1 MLDVS
6 VLLAAVISATLK
18 AMIEGLFNLLTQRP
32 ADQNNTNEELEQHYR
47 REERAKLRER
57 EAIQREQEALRRAAE
72 AQRREREANLAAEQA
87 INAAREADQRY
98 QASRER
104 EEEAKRREEE
114 SRLLAEEIRRST
126 LDAHKRE
133 EETNAREK
141 EIKRR
146 EEEAKTAASKA
157 QEQEQ
162 QTKNDLERAL
172 KGIQPEVWPTEEE
185 FRSAK
190 FRIQYDPE
198 KLHFAVCGS
207 SGSGKSSLINA
218 FRGLT
223 NFDPGAAPPGIIETT
238 MSVTRYP
245 DPHDKLP
252 HSRFIWFDVPGAG
265 TLNIPSWQYFN
276 KQGLFVFD
284 IVILVYDSVGV
295 FLEHYFTATA
305 YDAHSVSPKLMRPS
319 YSIVNDTTSRYSSS
333 DLKQT
338 SKFKVFWKTIL
349 TTTKA
354 KRALSKFTRDIAQ
367 LLGSYSSN
375 PRRRIWTRTL
385 KRPIWRNAKFS

>member
-1 MLDVS
+1 MLDA
-6 VLLAAVISATLK
+6 LATVISMTVM
-18 AMIEGLFNLLTQRP
+18 AMIRGLFSLLVQRP
-32 ADQNNTNEELEQHYR
+32 ADQNNTNEELEQHYRRGRRSEAQAQQMMMQAEELRR

-57 EAIQREQEALRRAAE
+57 EAIQREQEALRREAE

-87 INAAREADQRY
+87 RTAAREADQRY
-98 QASRER
+98 QASRGR

-114 SRLLAEEIRRST
+114 TRLLAEKIKRST
-126 LDAHKRE
+126 LDAQKRE

-141 EIKRR
+141 ETKRR
-146 EEEAKTAASKA
+146 EEEAKIAASKA

-162 QTKNDLERAL
+162 QAKNDLERAL

-190 FRIQYDPE
+190 SRIQYDPE

-223 NFDPGAAPPGIIETT
+223 NFDPGAAPTGIIETT

-245 DPHDKLP
+245 DPHDELP
-252 HSRFIWFDVPGAG
+252 QSRFIWFDVPGAG

-284 IVILVYDSVGV
+284 IVILVYDI
-295 FLEHYFTATA
+295 
-305 YDAHSVSPKLMRPS
+305 VS
-319 YSIVNDTTSRYSSS
+319 I
-333 DLKQT
+333 
-338 SKFKVFWKTIL
+338 F
-349 TTTKA
+349 
-354 KRALSKFTRDIAQ
+354 
-367 LLGSYSSN
+367 
-375 PRRRIWTRTL
+375 
-385 KRPIWRNAKFS
+385 